1 MITWLC
7 RFMAAIFTLN
17 VLAPTELLAQ
27 THRAAPAA
35 RVARPPLLSAELPSN
50 DEIRASV
57 EEKFQDSIAAAQT
70 QYEEA
75 KGVSEMF
82 EAIRNLHAV
91 MNNLAGEKARRL
103 AGVESQRQKQQELN
117 ERSQYVAVA
126 DNTRV
131 ANRYIEPSVP
141 RQQLTQNFET
151 LAARINSGEISVS
164 DLLTYLDPLEGGDL
178 LYTVFAAEIF
188 GNSVDAMGSNDEDT
202 APETIDFLL
211 EVQLR
216 AIYRLQSL
224 MKAKEGSSAY
234 IMAVGSLRSLLLKV
248 NTFFQRAGV
257 PNPLF
262 EKESS
267 SVGSGSAK
275 KAPNP
280 PPQQRLVRIQG
291 GDGMIGFRTVTSGK
305 GSGAAQAQAPKP
317 VFSEAMYRRF
327 MDDIM
332 AEIRAYK
339 EKNLKEDN
347 EEYSLLLLALQ
358 YAVTYAMDF
367 DPSQVTA
374 MVGYFDKGPNKT
386 DFKQQYSSVLN
397 TILTIV
403 FESVKFAPG
412 GSKHM
417 EAIQL
422 FYDFSNPEKYSIPT
436 RIFAL
441 EMASLLY
448 RPHDINE
455 LFSKNTA
462 NMSSGNGVLSN
473 MLSINTS
480 PVDERL
486 RAPFAIRTVDIYA
499 PLTNT
504 TTYGMKDYGL
514 DSEQMKALADKLAYI
529 YNGFAND
536 DLKFDHSRK
545 RDRRSYVLDR
555 AEDGS
560 TLILNMGNSVPR
572 LLPIENGQQ
581 FQLPDGSLKTISG
594 FGYSSRGY
602 WVEMNLRNGI
612 NAKKRSDEY
621 SSAFVMFVGEAILWV
636 FGGEIIGVAWR
647 ITRGAMVALPKAVRA
662 ASLAN
667 KGRRMLSFGV
677 EIRKGVRYAN
687 LAHTTRLS
695 GISVSA
701 TRTEKVRK
709 ATGAASAS
717 SEGASSNMLRLAP
730 PPVTAAAPANVPLLG
745 MAEQTASAAGSKTGW
760 FRNLW
765 GRIRSPWAKKYTVT
779 EELVSSP
786 VTSMKGFRNSRG
798 LWRGNR
804 APVEEWNVLVQQPG
818 FSFQSAVLSGPK
830 ATRLENGIRN
840 WDDWRYLMRNA
851 RTAEGARLQVTSPL
865 KPWRAWW
872 EGSLQPM
879 FGMSSPAGTVQREQR
894 VMGVTGRAFAKD
906 AEKGVGEGVFDYWKY
921 TDKGWVRISQKDF
934 MALGD
939 GMQASAVEELP
950 DYYAMLGVN
959 RNASTE
965 EITKS
970 AKKLMARWHPDKA
983 NVNVKPG
990 EDFDA
995 LQKLYED
1002 TFKNLNKAREVL
1014 TNKSTRAAYDAQLA
1028 NGAKKVAK
1036 LTMPTSPE
1044 GASLAI
1050 TRNMGREVPAG
1061 FSPLSKGG
1069 RGLGFNASNWNAVD
1083 VQLSQHLIKTDQTL
1097 VLGKSLVMAD
1107 PFIGGTTANLAF
1119 FGAWAGLDEA
1129 VNPFMQN
1136 WIATTSTEEVEKMQK
1151 MYGDAYDPDLMAKDQ
1166 EESDQALRDLAAQGY
1181 NTASPS
1187 VYDDVTAAE
1196 RPSAMGALF
1205 SFPLLAGWHG
1215 LSKISLAE
1223 NVGLNSPF
1231 NSKQTKTMLELGA
1244 QRIQLQRMT
1253 NRYQQ
1258 VKTQQDF
1265 KTFYDSISKMLE
1277 ESKASYE
1284 QMFAEMS
1291 QEGLTLTAERKE
1303 IMSYFA
1309 SVKKSMERI
1318 ASGSDDANTKAEKI
1332 NRLVEDAGVQLKKL
1346 EQKVESRTEEASF
1359 ANQIAYFNELYED
1372 YKYTLI
1378 NGGYAEADPSC
1389 VKKLDRLFQDMIAKL
1404 RKIQK
1409 QKISFAAKN
1418 QAVQDVTNELSDKLE
1433 ELFDSLGLNVS
1444 AQPALTPEELYKAAL
1459 QSISIL
1465 EHTAAMQGVN
1475 ADALFKDWR
1484 QQVDSYYKDTT
1495 YTPEAL
1501 AQVLE
1506 YVRMTKLQE
1515 LDKLFLAAP
1524 ADKAGPAGT
1533 PAKGSVSQD
1542 ALDELLPDVTSEVS
1556 TGA

>member
-1 MITWLC
+1 MTTWLC
-7 RFMAAIFTLN
+7 RLMAAIFTLN

-27 THRAAPAA
+27 ARRAPAA
-35 RVARPPLLSAELPSN
+35 RLTGSPQPVAIPTNE
-50 DEIRASV
+50 EIRASV

-75 KGVSEMF
+75 KGVSAMF

-91 MNNLAGEKARRL
+91 MNNYTKEKMGRQMSA
-103 AGVESQRQKQQELN
+103 ENQRKKQQELA
-117 ERSQYVAVA
+117 EQSRRQYVAAA

-131 ANRYIEPSVP
+131 ANRYIEPNVP
-141 RQQLTQNFET
+141 RPQLTQNFET
-151 LAARINSGEISVS
+151 LASRINSGEISIS

-188 GNSVDAMGSNDEDT
+188 GNSVDAMGFNDEDT
-202 APETIDFLL
+202 SPETIDFLL
-211 EVQLR
+211 EMQLR
-216 AIYRLQSL
+216 AIYRLQTL
-224 MKAKEGSSAY
+224 LKGKGGDSAY
-234 IMAVGSLRSLLLKV
+234 IMAVGSLRMLLLKV
-248 NTFFQRAGV
+248 NTFFQRVGV

-262 EKESS
+262 EKESAS
-267 SVGSGSAK
+267 AGSGSAQ
-275 KAPNP
+275 KAPKSQP
-280 PPQQRLVRIQG
+280 QRLVSVRG
-291 GDGMIGFRTVTSGK
+291 NDGMIGFRVAPSGK
-305 GSGAAQAQAPKP
+305 GSGSTKAQAPKP
-317 VFSEAMYRRF
+317 VFSEAMYRQF
-327 MDDIM
+327 MNDIM

-339 EKNLKEDN
+339 EKNLKEDDA
-347 EEYSLLLLALQ
+347 EYSLLLLALQ

-374 MVGYFDKGPNKT
+374 LVGYFDKGPGKT

-412 GSKHM
+412 GSKHT
-417 EAIQL
+417 EAIDL
-422 FYDFSNPEKYSIPT
+422 FYNFSDPQKYSIPT

-448 RPHDINE
+448 RPHDVND
-455 LFSKNTA
+455 LFSKNAA
-462 NMSSGNGVLSN
+462 NMGGGNGILSN
-473 MLSINTS
+473 MLSIDTS
-480 PVDERL
+480 PVDERY
-486 RAPFAIRTVDIYA
+486 RSTFAMRTVDIYA
-499 PLTNT
+499 PLNRTH
-504 TTYGMKDYGL
+504 YLAMKDYGL
-514 DSEQMKALADKLAYI
+514 DSEQMQALADKMAYI

-536 DLKFDHSRK
+536 ELKFDHNRP
-545 RDRRSYVLDR
+545 RDRRSYVLDK

-560 TLILNMGNSVPR
+560 TLILNKGNSVPR
-572 LLPIENGQQ
+572 LLPAGQGQ
-581 FQLPDGSLKTISG
+581 MFQLPDGSLKEVSG
-594 FGYSSRGY
+594 FGYCSQGF

-621 SSAFVMFVGEAILWV
+621 SSAFAMFVGEAILWV

-647 ITRGAMVALPKAVRA
+647 VTRGAMMALPKAVRA

-687 LAHTTRLS
+687 LAQTTRLN
-695 GISVSA
+695 GITVSA
-701 TRTEKVRK
+701 SRTEKVRK
-709 ATGAASAS
+709 ATNAASAGNTS
-717 SEGASSNMLRLAP
+717 STALRVAP

-745 MAEQTASAAGSKTGW
+745 MAEQTASAAASKPNW
-760 FRNLW
+760 LRNLW

-786 VTSMKGFRNSRG
+786 VMSMKGFRNGGGFLRG
-798 LWRGNR
+798 TR

-830 ATRLENGIRN
+830 ATRLQNGIRN

-865 KPWRAWW
+865 KPWQSLWQ
-872 EGSLQPM
+872 GSWQPM

-894 VMGVTGRAFAKD
+894 VMGATARAFAQD
-906 AEKGVGEGVFDYWKY
+906 AKAGVGEGVFDYWKY
-921 TDKGWVRISQKDF
+921 TDKGWVRISQSDF

-939 GMQASAVEELP
+939 GMQATAAEALP
-950 DYYAMLGVN
+950 DYYAMLGIG
-959 RNASTE
+959 RNASE
-965 EITKS
+965 AEVKNA
-970 AKKLMARWHPDKA
+970 AKKMLARWHPDRAKFA
-983 NVNVKPG
+983 LKEG
-990 EDFDA
+990 EDLEV

-1002 TFKNLNKAREVL
+1002 TFKKLGEARDVL
-1014 TNKSTRAAYDAQLA
+1014 TNKTTRAAYDAKLA
-1028 NGAKKVAK
+1028 AGAKKVAK
-1036 LTMPTSPE
+1036 VKLPESPE

-1050 TRNMGREVPAG
+1050 TRNMGQEVPSG
-1061 FSPLSKGG
+1061 FSPLAEGS
-1069 RGLGFNASNWNAVD
+1069 RGLGFNASSWNAVD
-1083 VQLSQHLIKTDQTL
+1083 VQLSKHLVATDQTL

-1107 PFIGGTTANLAF
+1107 PFIGGTTANMAF

-1129 VNPFMQN
+1129 VNPFMQD
-1136 WIATTSTEEVEKMQK
+1136 WIAATSTEEVEKMQK
-1151 MYGDAYDPDLMAKDQ
+1151 LYGDAYDPDLMAKDQ
-1166 EESDQALRDLAAQGY
+1166 EESEQALRDLAAQGY

-1187 VYDDVTAAE
+1187 LYDDVTSAE
-1196 RPSAMGALF
+1196 RSSAMGALF

-1215 LSKISLAE
+1215 LSKINIAR
-1223 NVGLNSPF
+1223 NVGLTSPF
-1231 NSKQTKTMLELGA
+1231 NSKQTQIMMEMGA

-1265 KTFYDSISKMLE
+1265 KAFYDSMADMLE
-1277 ESKASYE
+1277 EAKASYE

-1291 QEGLTLTAERKE
+1291 REGLALASERKE
-1303 IMSYFA
+1303 IMAYFA
-1309 SVKKSMERI
+1309 SVKKSMDKI
-1318 ASGSDDANTKAEKI
+1318 ASGREDANTKAEKI
-1332 NRLVEDAGVQLKKL
+1332 NRLIEDAGVQLKKL
-1346 EQKVESRTEEASF
+1346 EQKVEARAEAASF
-1359 ANQIAYFNELYED
+1359 ENQIAYFKTLHED
-1372 YKYTLI
+1372 YTNTLYTE
-1378 NGGYAEADPSC
+1378 GFAEADPSI
-1389 VKKLDRLFQDMIAKL
+1389 VKKLDRLFQDMIGKL

-1418 QAVQDVTNELSDKLE
+1418 QAVQDLTNELSDKLE
-1433 ELFDSLGLNVS
+1433 ELFAPFEGAAGARTVY
-1444 AQPALTPEELYKAAL
+1444 TPEELYKAEL
-1459 QSISIL
+1459 RTISTL
-1465 EHTAAMQGVN
+1465 EQTAASYGVN

-1484 QQVDSYYKDTT
+1484 KQVDAYYVDTT

-1501 AQVLE
+1501 GQMFE
-1506 YVRMTKLQE
+1506 IVRMTKLQE
-1515 LDKLFLAAP
+1515 LDKLFAEQ
-1524 ADKAGPAGT
+1524 AGAVGT
-1533 PAKGSVSQD
+1533 PAKGPVSQE